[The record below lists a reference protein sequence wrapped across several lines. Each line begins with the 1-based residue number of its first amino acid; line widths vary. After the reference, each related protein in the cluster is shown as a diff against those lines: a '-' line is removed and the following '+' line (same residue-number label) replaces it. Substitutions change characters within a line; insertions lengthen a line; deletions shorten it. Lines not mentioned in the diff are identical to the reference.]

1 MRGRVM
7 NGLSFGRPIGIH
19 NRNYSASLASTNGDA
34 SYDAMWSS
42 KSFHSLRIQPDDV
55 LGEGK
60 FGVVRRGTLVDSGQE
75 VAVKTIPKLIG
86 EKALLEAMQE
96 VRSIYLPWTIVLI
109 DFVCVGKGVTI
120 GSSLS

>member
-1 MRGRVM
+1 M